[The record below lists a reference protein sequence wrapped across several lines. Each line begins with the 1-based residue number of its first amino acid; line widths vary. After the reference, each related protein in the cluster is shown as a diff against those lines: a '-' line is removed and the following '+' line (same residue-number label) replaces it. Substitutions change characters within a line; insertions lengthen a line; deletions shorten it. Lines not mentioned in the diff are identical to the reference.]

1 MQSGLPVA
9 TGERVPDLSRF
20 RQYTRVKQAIA
31 QELHALADFLG
42 KRLDETEAEE
52 CRQLMVKLAEDRF
65 VLSVVGQFKRGK
77 SSLMNAVTGHDIL
90 PTGVLPLT
98 SAITVLKY
106 GPKARLTI
114 LKRGVSHPEEVPVS
128 NISEYVTETGN
139 PGNGKKVSRACLEL
153 PAPFLRRGLEFV
165 DTPGIGSALEANTA
179 TTYDFLPHSDA
190 VVFVTSVETPPTR
203 AETDFLHRIQKHVR
217 KIFFVVN
224 KIDLAENGEQ
234 QDILEFISRTLR
246 QHVQAE
252 KLKIF
257 PVSSSL
263 AMASIIE
270 GKSDAY
276 EKSGVKALQE
286 ALSEFLVAE
295 KSNVLFVSVLDKVL
309 VLVRNASRQMRLLK
323 LLGEVGRISQEG
335 VQEKTE
341 AWAGQ
346 FQSLREAR
354 AKLLAEVRERI
365 LAWVQEKLFSDGD
378 ALLAAKSAELA
389 EELDEIL
396 SRSSWTP
403 SFRIV
408 RHFARYVSGK
418 LIRDLDAWAKQQ
430 TERLNPELLKILGNE
445 WALIEEELRKIP
457 ISAGEILGDSG
468 EINPGGFAGRQPP
481 IDGVLTEPVNVKADW
496 VFKASRSQAL
506 LPVFAVR
513 SRLRKRLPAQITC
526 LIEAC
531 LYRIQDNLLDDVRLA
546 LNKMGSEIEK
556 KASQIESR
564 LTQALQGKRYLK
576 GIDGSRQTVKIDAD
590 ELAGE
595 IETLAEIEKKLD
607 SIRRQIL
614 ETGPATPDGP
624 SLIEPIKPCF
634 SSPEDRQSLDE
645 SIARAAESQEE
656 VDFAHDLDTRG
667 CAVCNRMVETASVFF
682 AHRQYA
688 LSTKESAQRAHAASL
703 GFCPVHTW
711 QLEAMASPQGLS
723 IGFSALLER
732 LSAELSRIGATE
744 KSRHFDSVR
753 TLVQNPANCE
763 VCALVRGAE
772 KKYLNDLA
780 DFLRTEEGRNAYARS
795 QGVCMRHLGML
806 LADMSDGGAARFL
819 LDHAALRF
827 LEISEDMRNYALK
840 RDALRG
846 NMLNQDEK
854 DAYLRALILTVGAKR
869 VCFPWELDGET

>member
-1 MQSGLPVA
+1 
-9 TGERVPDLSRF
+9 
-20 RQYTRVKQAIA
+20 
-31 QELHALADFLG
+31 
-42 KRLDETEAEE
+42 
-52 CRQLMVKLAEDRF
+52 
-65 VLSVVGQFKRGK
+65 
-77 SSLMNAVTGHDIL
+77 
-90 PTGVLPLT
+90 
-98 SAITVLKY
+98 
-106 GPKARLTI
+106 
-114 LKRGVSHPEEVPVS
+114 
-128 NISEYVTETGN
+128 
-139 PGNGKKVSRACLEL
+139 
-153 PAPFLRRGLEFV
+153 
-165 DTPGIGSALEANTA
+165 
-179 TTYDFLPHSDA
+179 
-190 VVFVTSVETPPTR
+190 
-203 AETDFLHRIQKHVR
+203 
-217 KIFFVVN
+217 
-224 KIDLAENGEQ
+224 
-234 QDILEFISRTLR
+234 
-246 QHVQAE
+246 
-252 KLKIF
+252 
-257 PVSSSL
+257 
-263 AMASIIE
+263 
-270 GKSDAY
+270 
-276 EKSGVKALQE
+276 
-286 ALSEFLVAE
+286 
-295 KSNVLFVSVLDKVL
+295 
-309 VLVRNASRQMRLLK
+309 
-323 LLGEVGRISQEG
+323 
-335 VQEKTE
+335 
-341 AWAGQ
+341 
-346 FQSLREAR
+346 
-354 AKLLAEVRERI
+354 
-365 LAWVQEKLFSDGD
+365 
-378 ALLAAKSAELA
+378 
-389 EELDEIL
+389 
-396 SRSSWTP
+396 
-403 SFRIV
+403 
-408 RHFARYVSGK
+408 
-418 LIRDLDAWAKQQ
+418 
-430 TERLNPELLKILGNE
+430 
-445 WALIEEELRKIP
+445 
-457 ISAGEILGDSG
+457 
-468 EINPGGFAGRQPP
+468 
-481 IDGVLTEPVNVKADW
+481 
-496 VFKASRSQAL
+496 
-506 LPVFAVR
+506 
-513 SRLRKRLPAQITC
+513 
-526 LIEAC
+526 
-531 LYRIQDNLLDDVRLA
+531 
-546 LNKMGSEIEK
+546 MGSEIEK

-806 LADMSDGGAARFL
+806 LADMSDGKSSRFL